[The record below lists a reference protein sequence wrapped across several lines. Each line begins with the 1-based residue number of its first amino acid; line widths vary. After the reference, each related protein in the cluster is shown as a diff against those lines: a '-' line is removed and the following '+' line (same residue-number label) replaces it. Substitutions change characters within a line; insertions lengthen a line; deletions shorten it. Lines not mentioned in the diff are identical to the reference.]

1 MIKKSILLFTQ
12 SAVKR
17 FLHNHAVSLFKF
29 VTMNHIKDAI
39 IKTNR
44 RALYAIS
51 TTIMLSVFLSA
62 CGGGGGGGG
71 TAAGTTPSINA
82 NTTPTFSVSSSRLTF
97 NEDFVPTQSIA
108 TVRDASV
115 LTVNQSSTG
124 VVRVI
129 TSVNGVS
136 ISNIANAFGQTTL
149 TISASNGNLNASTQ
163 VVVTVNAIN
172 DTPTLTVTRNSIS
185 TLGGFAPITIGIT
198 THDVEQG
205 TLAFTVEASTLGV
218 VRVNTLANAILLD
231 TITGV
236 SGQTILTVRVSDNAG
251 LTVTQ
256 TIAVDVTIRS
266 STPPELMISTNRI
279 IVLEDFTSSVVIT
292 ATATDAD
299 GDAITLSISSATHLV
314 NAVSSVVSNNR
325 GRITLSSVSNRNGTT
340 TLTVRATDVGGQST
354 TVEMVMVVTPV
365 NDTPTITVSMRT
377 VTLGSVPIVL
387 NVSAS
392 DLEDGILAFSASS
405 GQNLVRATVTTTNL
419 TISRLD
425 SRASSTMLT
434 LRTTDTAGATTST
447 VITVTLSR
455 FFTFAV
461 TTGIKTLDFNWSALS
476 NATHYQL
483 RSNPDGNSGFVDLTT
498 TGVVVSPNSTMIR
511 QTTAQALVS
520 LRHYIPRASNPQY
533 AVNICTTTPC
543 GSSFLHS
550 SVALT
555 NAQLNSLIGRL
566 QASNVDAF
574 DYFGRSAN
582 ISGDGNTLAVGAPGE
597 KSLSTG
603 VNGAQNDNSAR
614 YVGAVYIFRRN
625 GGVWSQQAYI
635 KASNAGMG
643 DGFGSSVHLSDD
655 GNTLAVGA
663 NVESGGSTG
672 INGQQDLNNTS
683 YSGAVYVFRFS
694 GGAWSQQA
702 YIKAS
707 NLQSNAQFGSS
718 VSLSGDGNTLAVGEP
733 NNSLGNTGVNDVR
746 SVANFPFS
754 GAAYVF
760 RFSGGVWSQQ
770 AFIKAT
776 NTSLTIRFGYSVSLS
791 SNGNTLAV
799 GARQENGS
807 STGING
813 LQSDGVKRSGAAY
826 LFRFSGGVWTQQA
839 YIKASNTQAGAE
851 FGYSVSLSSNGNTL
865 AVGARYEDG
874 SSTGVNGLQDDN
886 STSTGAVYLFRFS
899 GGVWS
904 QQAYIKASNSGTND
918 FFGEAVS
925 LSADGN
931 TLAVGANFED
941 GLASGVGGAE
951 NNDDA
956 TTSGA
961 VYVFEFRN
969 GTWAQQ
975 SYIKSSPN
983 VALSNFGGSVSFSND
998 GHTLAVGVENEADS
1012 RGAVYLY

>member
-17 FLHNHAVSLFKF
+17 FLQNHAVSLFKF
-29 VTMNHIKDAI
+29 VTMNHIKDTI

-124 VVRVI
+124 VVRVNA
-129 TSVNGVS
+129 SVNGVS
-136 ISNIANAFGQTTL
+136 ISNIANAFGRTTL
-149 TISASNGNLNASTQ
+149 TISASNGNLIASTQ

-172 DTPTLTVTRNSIS
+172 DTPTLTVTSSSIS

-198 THDVEQG
+198 AHDVEQG
-205 TLAFTVEASTLGV
+205 TLTFTVEASTLGV

-231 TITGV
+231 AITGV

-266 STPPELMISTNRI
+266 SIPPELMISTNRI

-299 GDAITLSISSATHLV
+299 GGAITLSISSATNLV

-354 TVEMVMVVTPV
+354 TVEMVVVVTSV
-365 NDTPTITVSMRT
+365 NDTPTITVSMDT

-392 DLEDGILAFSASS
+392 DLEDGILAFSVSS

-425 SRASSTMLT
+425 SRVSSIMLT

-447 VITVTLSR
+447 VITVTLSP
-455 FFTFAV
+455 FFTV
-461 TTGIKTLDFNWSALS
+461 TTGIKTLDFNWSALP

-533 AVNICTTTPC
+533 AVNVCTTTPC
-543 GSSFLHS
+543 GSSFLHN

-574 DYFGRSAN
+574 DYFGRSVN

-597 KSLSTG
+597 QSLSTG

-635 KASNAGMG
+635 KASNAGM
-643 DGFGSSVHLSDD
+643 DDAFGGSVYLSDD

-663 NVESGGSTG
+663 DGESGGSTG

-683 YSGAVYVFRFS
+683 DSGAVYVFRFS
-694 GGAWSQQA
+694 GGAWSQQV
-702 YIKAS
+702 YIKAP

-733 NNSLGNTGVNDVR
+733 SNALGNTGVNDVR

-813 LQSDGVKRSGAAY
+813 LQSDGAKRSGAAY

-839 YIKASNTQAGAE
+839 YIKASNTQVDAE
-851 FGYSVSLSSNGNTL
+851 FGHSVSLSSNGNTL
-865 AVGARYEDG
+865 AVGAINEDG

-931 TLAVGANFED
+931 TLAVGADFED

-956 TTSGA
+956 TNSGA

-975 SYIKSSPN
+975 SYIKSNPSVTN
-983 VALSNFGGSVSFSND
+983 SYFGGSVSFSND
-998 GHTLAVGVENEADS
+998 GHTLAVGVENEAGS